1 MACPDFDELIRQGP
15 NGHAGHCDE
24 CRALWDAWTEVDEA
38 FESAFAGV
46 AAPPKMAPAV
56 RARIARELGIRRP
69 SILPEALD
77 LIGWAAVLALLAIM
91 LPHLLL
97 RFGAALAGAG

>member
-1 MACPDFDELIRQGP
+1 MACPDFDELVRQGP
-15 NGHAGHCDE
+15 GGHAAYCED
-24 CRALWDAWTEVDEA
+24 CRALLDAWAEVDDA
-38 FESAFAGV
+38 FETAFAGV
-46 AAPPKMAPAV
+46 AAPPTVAPAV
-56 RARIARELGIRRP
+56 RARIAREIPVRRP

-77 LIGWAAVLALLAIM
+77 LIGWAAVLALIAIM